1 MRFKTPVFIC
11 GATALGIAAAVRLGD
26 RAVLAEEN
34 GWAAGEFAAAAS
46 ALKQTIM
53 GDFNLCTPEEVFHLM
68 NGNASGRVQ
77 R

>member
-34 GWAAGEFAAAAS
+34 GWAAAVCRFAEGT
-46 ALKQTIM
+46 K
-53 GDFNLCTPEEVFHLM
+53 
-68 NGNASGRVQ
+68 
-77 R
+77 